1 MARRSTFAATTAGKS
16 FCPLPPV
23 PSRRASLKAAVDNKR
38 QRQSAPEEVAETGAH
53 QTAPKDRAD
62 VPNQPASS
70 VELLDALQR
79 DAFGYFLH
87 EINPANG
94 LVADKT
100 QQDAPA
106 SIAAV
111 GFALA
116 AYPVGVERAWM
127 TRAEAVERTLAVLR
141 FFWTSLQGTA
151 PHATGYK
158 GFYYHFLDM
167 KTGRRAGRCELSTI
181 DTAFLLAGML
191 TAASYFDQDDEDEQ
205 EVRRLADALYR
216 RADWQWAQNR
226 GATITHGWKP
236 EHGFLKYR
244 WKGYDEALLLYAL
257 GLGSPTYPL
266 PEASYAAW
274 TATYQWREL
283 YGHEFLYGG
292 SLFIH
297 QYSHL
302 WIDFRGIQD
311 VYMRGKGIDY
321 FENSRRATYVQQQ
334 YAIHNPHAFVGYGPC
349 FWGLSA
355 SDGPGWTVRQVAGV
369 KRRFF
374 DYVARG
380 VPDGPDDGTIAPWA
394 VVASLPFAPEIVLP
408 TARHFQE
415 VYPQTT
421 GKYCFKCSFNLTFP
435 HQSPG
440 PPGWVSRFHYGIN
453 LGPVVL
459 ACENF
464 RSGLL
469 WRLTCQCPYLVA
481 GLRRAG
487 FCGGWLGDT

>member
-1 MARRSTFAATTAGKS
+1 
-16 FCPLPPV
+16 
-23 PSRRASLKAAVDNKR
+23 VDNKR
-38 QRQSAPEEVAETGAH
+38 QRQFAPEEAAETGAH
-53 QTAPKDRAD
+53 QTAPRYRAKGS
-62 VPNQPASS
+62 NQPASS
-70 VELLDALQR
+70 AEMLDALQR

-87 EINPANG
+87 ETNSANG

-100 QQDAPA
+100 QRHAPA

-127 TRAEAVERTLAVLR
+127 TRAEAIERTLAVLR

-151 PHATGYK
+151 LDATGYK

-167 KTGRRAGRCELSTI
+167 QTGRRAGRCELSTI
-181 DTAFLLAGML
+181 DSAFLLAGML
-191 TAASYFDQDDEDEQ
+191 TAASYFDQDDEAEL
-205 EVRRLADALYR
+205 EIRTLADALYR

-226 GATITHGWKP
+226 GATVTHGWKP
-236 EHGFLKYR
+236 KRGFLKYR
-244 WKGYDEALLLYAL
+244 WNGYDEALLLYAL

-266 PEASYAAW
+266 SEASYAAW
-274 TATYQWREL
+274 TATYQWREV

-311 VYMRGKGIDY
+311 VFMRGKGSDY
-321 FENSRRATYVQQQ
+321 FENSRRATLVQQQ
-334 YAIHNPHAFVGYGPC
+334 YAIHNPHSFVGYGPC

-355 SDGPGWTVRQVAGV
+355 SDGPGRTVRQVAGV

-380 VPDGPDDGTIAPWA
+380 VPDGPDDGTVAPWA
-394 VVASLPFAPEIVLP
+394 VVASLPVAPEIVLP
-408 TARHFQE
+408 SIRHFKE
-415 VYPQTT
+415 VYPEIT
-421 GKYCFKCSFNLTFP
+421 GKYCLKCSFNLTFP
-435 HQSPG
+435 QKSEG
-440 PPGWVSRFHYGIN
+440 KPGWTSAYHFGIN

-469 WRLTCQCPYLVA
+469 WRLMRRCPYLVT

-487 FCGGWLGDT
+487 FTNGWL

>member
-1 MARRSTFAATTAGKS
+1 MVSLDTAVNKIRETKTA
-16 FCPLPPV
+16 PV
-23 PSRRASLKAAVDNKR
+23 EAV
-38 QRQSAPEEVAETGAH
+38 ETGKK
-53 QTAPKDRAD
+53 QTAPRHQSDSL
-62 VPNQPASS
+62 NQPASNLEMLDS
-70 VELLDALQR
+70 VQR
-79 DAFGYFLH
+79 DAFGYFLYQS
-87 EINPANG
+87 NSVNG

-100 QQDAPA
+100 QRDAPA

-127 TRAEAVERTLAVLR
+127 KRSEAIERTLAVLR
-141 FFWTSLQGTA
+141 FFWTSLQGTD
-151 PHATGYK
+151 PDATGYK

-167 KTGRRAGRCELSTI
+167 QTGRRAGRCELSTI

-191 TAASYFDQDDEDEQ
+191 TAASYFDQDDEAEN
-205 EVRRLADALYR
+205 EIRTLADALYR

-226 GATITHGWKP
+226 GSTVTHGWKP
-236 EHGFLKYR
+236 ESGFLKYR
-244 WKGYDEALLLYAL
+244 WKGYDEALILYAL

-266 PEASYAAW
+266 PADSYDAWAS
-274 TATYQWREL
+274 TYQWREI

-311 VYMRGKGIDY
+311 VFMRVKAIDY
-321 FENSRRATYVQQQ
+321 FENSRRATHVQQQ
-334 YAIHNPHAFVGYGPC
+334 YAIHNPHSFVGYGQY
-349 FWGLSA
+349 FWGLTA
-355 SDGPGWTVRQVAGV
+355 SDGPGRTVRQVAGI

-380 VPDGPDDGTIAPWA
+380 VPDGPDDGTVAPWT

-408 TARHFQE
+408 TIRNFRE
-415 VYPQTT
+415 VYPEIT
-421 GKYCFKCSFNLTFP
+421 GKYCLKCSFNLTFP
-435 HQSPG
+435 QKSKG
-440 PPGWVSRFHYGIN
+440 KSGWTSAYHFGIN

-464 RSGLL
+464 RTGLL
-469 WRLTCQCPYLVA
+469 WQLTQRCPYFA
-481 GLRRAG
+481 NGLRRAG
-487 FCGGWLGDT
+487 FTNGWL